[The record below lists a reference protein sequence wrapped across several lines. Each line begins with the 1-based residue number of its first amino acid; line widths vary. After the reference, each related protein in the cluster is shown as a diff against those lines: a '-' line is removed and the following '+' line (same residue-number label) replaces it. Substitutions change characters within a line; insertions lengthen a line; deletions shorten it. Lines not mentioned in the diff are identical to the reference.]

1 MNPSSGHFIVH
12 QCTGDMNSGWRHSVS
27 KFRKHP
33 NSEYKTTF
41 PLLMPMKICPDLKLE
56 ENSGLN
62 GLTKNVLV

>member
-1 MNPSSGHFIVH
+1 
-12 QCTGDMNSGWRHSVS
+12 MNSGWRHSVS